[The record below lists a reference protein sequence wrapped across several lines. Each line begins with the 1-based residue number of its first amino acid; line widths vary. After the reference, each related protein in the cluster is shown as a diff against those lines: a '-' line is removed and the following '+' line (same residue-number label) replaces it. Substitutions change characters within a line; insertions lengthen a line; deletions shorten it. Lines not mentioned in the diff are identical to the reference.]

1 MSPFKRVGTVT
12 GPVGRRSVLQAAGA
26 GLAGVSLASI
36 LDQPIEDQVSEST
49 RNVNRNSSP
58 SKLEITDMRVA
69 VVKGVPF
76 TSPIVRIDTNQGISG
91 YGEVRDDADKR
102 YALMLKARLLG
113 ENPCNVEK
121 CFKIIK
127 QFGHHGR
134 QGGGVSGVEMALW
147 DLTGKAYE
155 VPVWQL
161 LGGRYRDRVR
171 LYTDTAGSKTPEEYA
186 DQMAKKIKEFGYT
199 WVKMDVGIELIKDI
213 PGTLTGAGPW
223 GDLGQYNLDPPA
235 DSYGSTEH
243 PYTGIELT
251 EKGIEEMAKYFAVM
265 RDRIGWEIPLGTDH
279 TGHFGPNSAVRLA
292 KRLEEYNLAYVEDI
306 QPWHHIKEL
315 KQVTDAVDIPTMTGE
330 DIYGVEGFK
339 PLLEQ
344 RAVDY
349 VHPDIATAGGIL
361 ETKRIGDLAETY
373 QIPMFIHY
381 AGSPIGAMAAAHV
394 AAATQNFMALEQ
406 HSADVPFWED
416 LVTGL
421 PKPLVDKGYYNVGDA
436 PGLGL
441 ELVEKVVKEHLAKG
455 EKYFAKTDEWNDF
468 KVSHDRLWS

>member
-1 MSPFKRVGTVT
+1 MSLFSRSASTPATL
-12 GPVGRRSVLQAAGA
+12 GRRSVLAATGA
-26 GLAGVSLASI
+26 GFGGLSLAPL
-36 LDQPIEDQVSEST
+36 LDRVIEDQISEST
-49 RNVNRNSSP
+49 RLVNRSSAP
-58 SKLEITDMRVA
+58 SALKITDMRIA
-69 VVKGVPF
+69 VLDGVPF
-76 TSPIVRIDTNQGISG
+76 KSPIVRIDTNQGISG

-127 QFGHHGR
+127 QFGGHGR

-155 VPVWQL
+155 VPVYQL
-161 LGGRYRDRVR
+161 LGGRYRDKVR
-171 LYTDTAGSKTPEEYA
+171 LYTDTAGSDTPEEYA
-186 DQMAKKIKEFGYT
+186 DQMAAKIEKFGYT
-199 WVKMDVGIELIKDI
+199 YVKMDVGIELIKDI
-213 PGTLTGAGPW
+213 PDTLTGAEPW
-223 GDLGQYNLDPPA
+223 GDLGQYDLDPPA

-243 PYTGIELT
+243 PFTGIELT

-265 RDRIGWEIPLGTDH
+265 RERIGWEIPLGTDH
-279 TGHFGPNSAVRLA
+279 TGHFGVNSAIRLA

-306 QPWHHIKEL
+306 QPWHHLDEL
-315 KQVTDAVDIPTMTGE
+315 KQVTNAANIPTMTGE
-330 DIYGVEGFK
+330 DIYGLEAFK
-339 PLLEQ
+339 PLLN
-344 RAVDY
+344 RRIVDY

-373 QIPMFIHY
+373 GIPMFIHY

-394 AAATQNFMALEQ
+394 AVATQNFMALEQ
-406 HSADVPFWED
+406 HSSEVSFWED

-421 PKPLVDKGYYNVGDA
+421 PKPLVDDGYYNIGDA

-441 ELVEKVVKEHLAKG
+441 ELVEEVVREHLAEG
-455 EKYFAKTDEWNDF
+455 EKYFAPTKQWDT
-468 KVSHDRLWS
+468 VQITHDRQWS